1 VCFEVIDLGIDVPS
15 EDIVEAVKTHRP
27 LVLGMSAFLTTNLE
41 QLPKVVTLLEEEGVR
56 DSVKII
62 VGRAT
67 ITKDFARAASVD
79 AYVRTAVD
87 GVNICKGW
95 LEQPTVDRIQPKGS

>member
-62 VGRAT
+62 V
-67 ITKDFARAASVD
+67 RAASVD